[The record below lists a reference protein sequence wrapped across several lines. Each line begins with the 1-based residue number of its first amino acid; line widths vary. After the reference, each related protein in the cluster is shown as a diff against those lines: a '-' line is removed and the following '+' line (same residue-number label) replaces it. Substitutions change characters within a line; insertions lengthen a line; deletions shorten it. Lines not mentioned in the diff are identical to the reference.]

1 MKYFLSIGLLFFLF
15 SFTSAQN
22 TLSATLSVPNQVTEG
37 EDFSIL
43 LTIEKPENFRP
54 YAVYTQKFPTGFFA
68 NTKSVSDADVSF
80 QNQTLTIT
88 WMRLSPGNS
97 LNIPLKTSYIKGLNG
112 TFSFSGKL
120 TYLIDN
126 KKGEYRLKKQYVLII
141 PENTSTTSNLDEY
154 GKNYKPFRTIKCLRE
169 VKLQKDRS
177 YMVTIS
183 INKLENI
190 NNFIL
195 TEEVS
200 QNFSISAADSPEIK
214 ILSKNRIIQFTKK
227 NNSENKTLVFKYR
240 LIPKK
245 KNETRKPVI
254 FGKLSF
260 IDKDQIINI
269 PVENQS
275 PKSQF

>member
-1 MKYFLSIGLLFFLF
+1 MKYFLSIGFVFFLF

-22 TLSATLSVPNQVTEG
+22 TLSAKLNVPHQVREG

-43 LTIEKPENFRP
+43 LTIKKPENFRP
-54 YAVYTQKFPTGFFA
+54 YTVYTQRFPAGFFV
-68 NTKSVSDADVSF
+68 NTKSVPDVDVSF

-88 WMRLSPGNS
+88 WMRLSPGKS
-97 LNIPLKTSYIKGLNG
+97 LTIPLKTSYIKGLNG

-126 KKGEYRLKKQYVLII
+126 KKGEYRLKKQYVSIV
-141 PENTSTTSNLDEY
+141 PENTSSSSNLNEY
-154 GKNYKPFRTIKCLRE
+154 GKNYDTFRNIKCRRE
-169 VKLQKDRS
+169 VKLQEDRS
-177 YMVTIS
+177 YIITI
-183 INKLENI
+183 NI
-190 NNFIL
+190 SELKNVNNFIV

-200 QNFSISAADSPEIK
+200 QNFSITAANTPEIK

-227 NNSENKTLVFKYR
+227 NNTENKSVIFEYR

-245 KNETRKPVI
+245 KSETQKPVI

-260 IDKDQIINI
+260 IENNQIINI

-275 PKSQF
+275 RESQF